1 MSCNE
6 KLWLAKIIKP
16 KELKDKYYCMTEVER
31 KYAWNHLKIKNTNI
45 SLHQDFIKP
54 SELLSK
60 ISNNEFNN
68 IVINQDDII
77 IQDYEDD
84 EEQKSYHHDGYK
96 ILLNDFCDD
105 NQKCKITGIIDCMG
119 IVIKR
124 MKGEGLIGTHF
135 FPYETPDEKKIEFKK
150 LKHIQKIMSD
160 KGWDW
165 NNGTTMK
172 IYMQKLKDETER
184 NIVINHIVENLKIPK
199 NKIEIIYIDKGVI
212 EFK

>member
-1 MSCNE
+1 
-6 KLWLAKIIKP
+6 
-16 KELKDKYYCMTEVER
+16 MTVDEY
-31 KYAWNHLKIKNTNI
+31 KYAYNNLKIKNTNI
-45 SLHQDFIKP
+45 CLHQNFIKP
-54 SELLSK
+54 SELLSQ

-84 EEQKSYHHDGYK
+84 EEQKSYNHHGYK

-135 FPYETPDEKKIEFKK
+135 FPYETDNETDNEKKIEFKK

-172 IYMQKLKDETER
+172 IYMQKLIPKKEKKRNEVIKD
-184 NIVINHIVENLKIPK
+184 IVENLKIPK
-199 NKIEIIYIDKGVI
+199 NKIEIIYIDKCVI